1 MFHFVKSLDEIPEF
15 PSSRVIWIDDSLQ
28 SKREVID
35 KIEKAVDAPY
45 EKDNWDGFRD
55 AIRDLSWLK
64 ESGVVII
71 HQSLPNLD
79 AWEQQAYI
87 QILAEAEESFDED
100 QGIDF
105 QVFFLD
111 KDKAEVDMFTTME
124 DYWAKCESCG
134 NRLFFKKIINN
145 GADILAAFCHCPK
158 CGKDYVAEFDKLY
171 DIDKP
176 DLSLIGP
183 DGLDSDGFDADGYD
197 KDGYDPRGFDRKHLY
212 MGTSSPFNPSGYDW
226 EGYDAEGLDERGFD
240 RLGFYRKTESKYDE
254 NGYDWHGYNKD
265 GYNKYGVDR
274 YGRLPDGSDPIKNT
288 KKSSIKETIVSV
300 LIILLLFFMVIL
312 LSRLKA

>member
-28 SKREVID
+28 SEVID

-55 AIRDLSWLK
+55 AVRDLSWLK

-71 HQSLPNLD
+71 HKSLPKLD

-87 QILAEAEESFDED
+87 QILAEAEESFDGD

-111 KDKAEVDMFTTME
+111 EDKAEVDMFTFME
-124 DYWAKCESCG
+124 RYWAECESCG
-134 NRLFFKKIINN
+134 NNLLLKKIINN
-145 GADILAAFCHCPK
+145 GADVLTAFCHCPK
-158 CGKDYVAEFDKLY
+158 CGKNYVAEFDKLY
-171 DIDKP
+171 DINKP
-176 DLSLIGP
+176 DLSVIGP

-226 EGYDAEGLDERGFD
+226 EGYDAEGLDYRGFD
-240 RLGFYRKTESKYDE
+240 RSGFYRKTGAKYDE

-274 YGRLPDGSDPIKNT
+274 YGRLPDGSDPEKNM
-288 KKSSIKETIVSV
+288 KKRDAKELIVSV
-300 LIILLLFFMVIL
+300 LIILLLFFMEIL
-312 LSRLKA
+312 QSRLKA